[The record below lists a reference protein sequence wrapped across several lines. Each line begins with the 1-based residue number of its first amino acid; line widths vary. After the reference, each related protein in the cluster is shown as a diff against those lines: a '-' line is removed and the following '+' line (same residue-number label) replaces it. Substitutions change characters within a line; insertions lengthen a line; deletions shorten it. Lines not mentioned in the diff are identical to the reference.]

1 MIDIRKDWKDVGE
14 FIETDMNG
22 IGYMKIKEAEENLN
36 IVVIY
41 NKENRKEKKIDEAIK
56 KITENCVGERIIVDG
71 DFNIRTGELGDEEK
85 EEITRKNRD
94 KTIGNG
100 DRKLMDLMQE
110 LGLEILNNKTE
121 SDWKGE
127 HTYIDARGS
136 AVIDYIFTYR
146 SE

>member
-1 MIDIRKDWKDVGE
+1 MRKDWKEVGE

-22 IGYMKIKEAEENLN
+22 IGYMKIKEAEGNLN

-41 NKENRKEKKIDEAIK
+41 NKENGKEKKIGEAIK

-94 KTIGNG
+94 KQNN
-100 DRKLMDLMQE
+100 RKRRQE
-110 LGLEILNNKTE
+110 IDGFNARIRLIEILNSKTE
-121 SDWKGE
+121 SDWEGE
-127 HTYIDARGS
+127 HTYIGARGS
-136 AVIDYIFTYR
+136 TVIDYIFTYR

>member
-1 MIDIRKDWKDVGE
+1 MIDMRKDWKEVGE

-22 IGYMKIKEAEENLN
+22 IGYMKIKEAEGNLN

-41 NKENRKEKKIDEAIK
+41 NKENGKEKKIGEAIK

-71 DFNIRTGELGDEEK
+71 DFNIRTGELGDKEK

-100 DRKLMDLMQE
+100 DRKLMALMQE
-110 LGLEILNNKTE
+110 LGLEILNSKTE
-121 SDWKGE
+121 SDWEGE
-127 HTYIDARGS
+127 HTYIGSRGS
-136 AVIDYIFTYR
+136 TVIDYIFTYR

>member
-1 MIDIRKDWKDVGE
+1 MIDMRKDWKEVGE

-22 IGYMKIKEAEENLN
+22 IGYMKIKEAEGNLN

-41 NKENRKEKKIDEAIK
+41 NKENGKEKKIGEAIK

-71 DFNIRTGELGDEEK
+71 DFNIRTGELGDEKK

-110 LGLEILNNKTE
+110 LGLEILNSKTE
-121 SDWKGE
+121 SDWEGE

-136 AVIDYIFTYR
+136 TVIDYIFTYR

>member
-1 MIDIRKDWKDVGE
+1 MIDMRKDWKGVGE
-14 FIETDMNG
+14 FIETDING
-22 IGYMKIKEAEENLN
+22 IGYMKIKEAEGNLN

-41 NKENRKEKKIDEAIK
+41 NKENGKEKTIGEAIK

-85 EEITRKNRD
+85 EEITRKSRD

-110 LGLEILNNKTE
+110 LGLEI
-121 SDWKGE
+121 
-127 HTYIDARGS
+127 
-136 AVIDYIFTYR
+136 
-146 SE
+146 

>member
-1 MIDIRKDWKDVGE
+1 MIDMRKDWKEVGE

-22 IGYMKIKEAEENLN
+22 IEYMKIKEAEGNLN

-41 NKENRKEKKIDEAIK
+41 NKENGKEKKIGEAIK

-110 LGLEILNNKTE
+110 LGLEILNSKTE
-121 SDWKGE
+121 SDWEGE
-127 HTYIDARGS
+127 HTYIGARGS
-136 AVIDYIFTYR
+136 TVIDYIFTYR